1 MAYGCFVFDLSCS
14 FLAFTL
20 FSPVKS
26 IFLLVTIHMSHSI
39 SRAPRI
45 LPPTNPDSLA
55 PCLTLVFPFCLP
67 LVRSW
72 PTAENCIFVALA
84 PVLVTA
90 RRVVGTGLNQCRKW
104 SSIVC
109 FWRRPPSRQNEN
121 GAGLHA
127 ICMQVCRGC
136 LKWFHEVLRSKKKT
150 HHDAAQKGFN
160 IFIANYR
167 PSSPVYPK

>member
-39 SRAPRI
+39 SRVPRI

-72 PTAENCIFVALA
+72 PTAENCIVVALA
-84 PVLVTA
+84 PALVTA

-109 FWRRPPSRQNEN
+109 FGEGYPPGRMRT
-121 GAGLHA
+121 LHA
-127 ICMQVCRGC
+127 ICMQVYRGC

-150 HHDAAQKGFN
+150 HHDAAQQGSN

>member
-39 SRAPRI
+39 SRVPRI

-72 PTAENCIFVALA
+72 PTAENCIVVALA
-84 PVLVTA
+84 PALVTA

-109 FWRRPPSRQNEN
+109 FGEGYPPGRMRTAP
-121 GAGLHA
+121 G
-127 ICMQVCRGC
+127 CMQFVCRC
-136 LKWFHEVLRSKKKT
+136 VEDVSN
-150 HHDAAQKGFN
+150 GFMRFLEAEKN
-160 IFIANYR
+160 
-167 PSSPVYPK
+167 SP